1 MYLENVFKKP
11 QTNFHRILTSRNMLD
26 DVPKSGYLALED
38 EDDDEDDE
46 DDEDETIFGPK
57 SQISISHIFQSFWN
71 FSMRLTA
78 TCT

>member
-1 MYLENVFKKP
+1 
-11 QTNFHRILTSRNMLD
+11 MLD

-38 EDDDEDDE
+38 DDEDE
-46 DDEDETIFGPK
+46 DEDETIFGPK

>member
-1 MYLENVFKKP
+1 
-11 QTNFHRILTSRNMLD
+11 MLD
-26 DVPKSGYLALED
+26 DVPKSGYLALE
-38 EDDDEDDE
+38 DE